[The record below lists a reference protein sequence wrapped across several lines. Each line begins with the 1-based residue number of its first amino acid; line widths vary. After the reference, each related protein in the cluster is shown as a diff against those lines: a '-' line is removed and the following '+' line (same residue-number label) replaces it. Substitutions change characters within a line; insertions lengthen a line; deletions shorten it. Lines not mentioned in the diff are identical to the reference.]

1 MIGRTRG
8 RGRRGVKIAGW
19 GKMGMEGQSGG
30 EAGWER
36 IYSFGPY
43 RLIRSRQRLLH
54 GDRVVPLGGRAFEL
68 LCLLVQRGGMLVDK
82 KELMAAAWPDTFVHD
97 SNLKVNMHNLRRALG
112 DTQIPPTY
120 IATIAGRGYRFV
132 APVQVSDHPPGEDD
146 TAPGDAEPRSFPPA
160 RETIGRDA
168 EVAAIL
174 ADLRAGRHVSVVGA
188 GGIGKTTVA
197 LAAAHA
203 FESDCPDGLCF
214 VDLATIDDPLLLP
227 SALVT
232 ALGLRGNPGDMLAA
246 VVEHLR
252 RRRMLLLL
260 DSCEHVLPAATLF
273 AGRLA
278 AAGGET
284 LLLATSREPLRLPDE
299 HVVWLDT
306 LAVPPP
312 GMPLT
317 AATALRF
324 SAIDLF
330 ARRAAEWSGY
340 QFVDGDC
347 MAVTRICRA
356 LDGLPLAIELVA
368 AKVDQHPVGT
378 LPAMLNEH
386 LGFRNRQAGAAP
398 LRHETLMATIDWS
411 YRLLSRDEA
420 AVYRLVSVFADAF
433 DQDDA
438 VAVAAVAALAPVA
451 VAVALGGL
459 VAKSLL
465 AAQVD
470 GPALRYR
477 LLDSIRRH
485 AARRRREAG
494 GDARALPAHA
504 QRMLDIFEHAEAEW
518 HWRDTAGWTGLYRR
532 RLPDLRGAL
541 AWAFGEG
548 GDAALG
554 IRLTVAAIPLWF
566 EASLMTEAQVA
577 IERALDRAE
586 TVPCDDL
593 LKAKLA
599 GFRAWSLIYT
609 RTLLPGIEV
618 AWREAIALAERAGS
632 EGHRLRAQVGL
643 CFFLIQTGRMDEA
656 GAYAEVF
663 VTAPGAAGAVAP
675 EIERIRA
682 WTRAFGGE
690 LAESRAVLDR
700 LAATYDRPDGRSR
713 MAGIQVDRFIGIRCY
728 LPFVAWLGGDAD
740 TAVTAADE
748 AVAAAGSLGHIVSQ
762 SNALG
767 LAALPVA
774 LWTGDLAALDRYTAL
789 LRSNLER
796 EPIALWAPVER
807 FFAAALADL
816 RGADATAAMRE
827 AIDALIEA
835 RFTMRIGM
843 HLGMLA
849 DALARHGRLEEA
861 MAAITDAHRYN
872 TEQGERWCHAET
884 QRIEAAILERA
895 GHAEAAE
902 SLRRAALAE
911 ARAIGALAFE
921 QRVATDLAK
930 HSLAAGHFAEAVALL
945 ASVHR
950 RFGQGFAT
958 RDLVAATA
966 LLRRA
971 EAGIVY
977 SA

>member
-1 MIGRTRG
+1 M
-8 RGRRGVKIAGW
+8 A
-19 GKMGMEGQSGG
+19 GQSGE

-36 IYSFGPY
+36 IYAFGPY
-43 RLIRSRQRLLH
+43 RLIPSRQRLLH
-54 GDRVVPLGGRAFEL
+54 GDRAVRLGGRAFEL
-68 LCLLVQRGGMLVDK
+68 LCLLVQRSGTLVDK
-82 KELMAAAWPDTFVHD
+82 KDLMAAAWPNTFVHD
-97 SNLKVNMHNLRRALG
+97 SNLKVNMHNLRRSLG

-132 APVQVSDHPPGEDD
+132 APVQVSDRPTGEDEA
-146 TAPGDAEPRSFPPA
+146 APGDAEPRSFPPA
-160 RETIGRDA
+160 REMVGRET

-174 ADLRAGRHVSVVGA
+174 ADLNAHRHVSVVGA

-203 FESDCPDGLCF
+203 FEADCPDGLCF

-232 ALGLRGNPGDMLAA
+232 ALGLRGNPGDMLTA
-246 VVEHLR
+246 VVDHLR
-252 RRRMLLLL
+252 DRHMLLLL
-260 DSCEHVLPAATLF
+260 DSCEHVLPAVTLF
-273 AGRLA
+273 AGRLV
-278 AAGGET
+278 AAGGAA
-284 LLLATSREPLRLPDE
+284 LLLATSREPLRLVDE
-299 HVVWLDT
+299 HVVWLDA
-306 LAVPPP
+306 LAVPAP
-312 GMPLT
+312 GLPLT
-317 AATALRF
+317 VATALTF
-324 SAIDLF
+324 PAIDLF
-330 ARRAAEWSGY
+330 VRRAAEWSGY

-347 MAVTRICRA
+347 TAIARICRA

-368 AKVDQHPVGT
+368 AKVAQHPVGT

-398 LRHETLMATIDWS
+398 FSHETLMATIDWS

-438 VAVAAVAALAPVA
+438 VAIAGVAPLAPVA

-465 AAQVD
+465 TAQVD

-477 LLDSIRRH
+477 LLDSTRHH
-485 AARRRREAG
+485 AARRRREDG
-494 GDARALPAHA
+494 GDTRALPAHA
-504 QRMLDIFEHAEAEW
+504 ERVLNIFEHAEEEW
-518 HWRDTAGWTGLYRR
+518 HWRDTAIWTGLYQR
-532 RLPDLRGAL
+532 RLADLRAAL
-541 AWAFGEG
+541 AWAFDEG

-566 EASLMTEAQVA
+566 EASLMSEAQAAV
-577 IERALDRAE
+577 ERALERAE
-586 TVPCDDL
+586 AVPCDDL

-599 GFRAWSLIYT
+599 GFRAWSMIYT
-609 RTLLPGIEV
+609 RTLLPGIEA

-632 EGHRLRAQVGL
+632 AGHSLRAQVGL
-643 CFFLIQTGRMDEA
+643 CFFLIQTGRMAEA
-656 GAYAEVF
+656 AAYAEVF
-663 VTAPGAAGAVAP
+663 VGTPDAAGAIAP

-682 WTRAFGGE
+682 WARTFGGA

-740 TAVTAADE
+740 TAATAADD
-748 AVAAAGSLGHIVSQ
+748 AVTAAGSLGHIVSQ

-774 LWTGDLAALDRYTAL
+774 LWTGDEAALDRYTAL
-789 LRSNLER
+789 LRANLER
-796 EPIALWAPVER
+796 EPIALWMPVER
-807 FFAAALADL
+807 FFAAALDDL
-816 RGADATAAMRE
+816 RGADATAAMRA
-827 AIDALIEA
+827 AIDGLIEA
-835 RFTMRIGM
+835 RFTMRLGM

-849 DALARHGRLEEA
+849 EAHARHGRLEEA
-861 MAAITDAHRYN
+861 MTTIADAHRYN
-872 TEQGERWCHAET
+872 AAQGERWCRAET
-884 QRIEAAILERA
+884 QRIEAAILARA
-895 GHAEAAE
+895 GQVEAAE
-902 SLRRAALAE
+902 TLRRSALAE
-911 ARAIGALAFE
+911 AYAIGALAFE
-921 QRVATDLAK
+921 LRAATDLAAQ
-930 HSLAAGHFAEAVALL
+930 SVEAGRFAEAVALL
-945 ASVHR
+945 APVHR
-950 RFGQGFAT
+950 RFDEGRAT

-971 EAGIVY
+971 EAGKTR

>member
-1 MIGRTRG
+1 M
-8 RGRRGVKIAGW
+8 A
-19 GKMGMEGQSGG
+19 GQSND

-36 IYSFGPY
+36 IYAFGPY
-43 RLIRSRQRLLH
+43 RLIPSRQRLLH
-54 GDRVVPLGGRAFEL
+54 GNLPVRLGGRAFEL
-68 LCLLVQRGGMLVDK
+68 LCLLVQRSGTLVDK
-82 KELMAAAWPDTFVHD
+82 KDLMAAAWPDTFVHD
-97 SNLKVNMHNLRRALG
+97 SNLKVNMHNLRRSLG
-112 DTQIPPTY
+112 DTQMPPTY

-132 APVQVSDHPPGEDD
+132 APVQVGDRPMGEDEA
-146 TAPGDAEPRSFPPA
+146 APGDVEPRSFPAA
-160 RETIGRDA
+160 REMVGRDT

-174 ADLRAGRHVSVVGA
+174 ADLRAHRHVSVVGA

-203 FESDCPDGLCF
+203 FEADCPDGLCF

-227 SALVT
+227 SALVA
-232 ALGLRGNPGDMLAA
+232 ALGLRGNPGDLLAA
-246 VVEHLR
+246 AVEHLR
-252 RRRMLLLL
+252 GRRMLVLL

-278 AAGGET
+278 AAGGAA
-284 LLLATSREPLRLPDE
+284 LLLATSREPLRLADE
-299 HVVWLDT
+299 HVVWLDA

-317 AATALRF
+317 AATALGF

-330 ARRAAEWSGY
+330 VRRAAEWSGY
-340 QFVDGDC
+340 QLVDGDC
-347 MAVTRICRA
+347 AAIARVCRA
-356 LDGLPLAIELVA
+356 LDGVPLAIELVA

-386 LGFRNRQAGAAP
+386 LGFRNRQAGTAP
-398 LRHETLMATIDWS
+398 LRHETLMETIDWS

-420 AVYRLVSVFADAF
+420 AVHRLVSVFADAF
-433 DQDDA
+433 EQDDA
-438 VAVAAVAALAPVA
+438 VAIAAAAPLAPVA

-477 LLDSIRRH
+477 LLDSTRRH
-485 AARRRREAG
+485 AARRRREEG
-494 GDARALPAHA
+494 GDVRALPAHA
-504 QRMLDIFEHAEAEW
+504 ERLLAIFEHAEEEW
-518 HWRDTAGWTGLYRR
+518 HWRDTAEWTRLYRR
-532 RLPDLRGAL
+532 RLPDLRAAL

-566 EASLMTEAQVA
+566 EASLMSEAQAAV
-577 IERALDRAE
+577 ERALDRAAS
-586 TVPCDDL
+586 VPCDDL
-593 LKAKLA
+593 LEAKLA
-599 GFRAWSLIYT
+599 GFRAWSMIYT
-609 RTLLPGIEV
+609 RTLLPGIEA
-618 AWREAIALAERAGS
+618 AWRDAIALAQRAGS
-632 EGHRLRAQVGL
+632 EGHSLRAQVGL
-643 CFFLIQTGRMDEA
+643 CFFLIQTGRMAEA
-656 GAYAEVF
+656 AAYAEMF
-663 VTAPGAAGAVAP
+663 VGAPDAAGAITP
-675 EIERIRA
+675 EIERMRA
-682 WTRAFGGE
+682 WARAFGGE

-740 TAVTAADE
+740 TAAAAADA
-748 AVAAAGSLGHIVSQ
+748 AVSAAGSLGHIVSE

-774 LWTGDLAALDRYTAL
+774 LWTGDEAALDRYTAL
-789 LRSNLER
+789 LRANLER
-796 EPIALWAPVER
+796 EPIALWAPVAR

-816 RGADATAAMRE
+816 RGSDATAAMRE
-827 AIDALIEA
+827 AIDGLLEA

-843 HLGMLA
+843 HLGLLA

-861 MAAITDAHRYN
+861 IATIADAHRYN
-872 TEQGERWCHAET
+872 AAQGERWCHAET
-884 QRIEAAILERA
+884 QRIDAAILERA
-895 GHAEAAE
+895 GQTAAAE
-902 SLRRAALAE
+902 TLRRAALAD

-921 QRVATDLAK
+921 LRVATDLAAQRVD
-930 HSLAAGHFAEAVALL
+930 SGRFAEAVTLL
-945 ASVHR
+945 APVRR
-950 RFGQGFAT
+950 RFGEGLAT
-958 RDLVAATA
+958 RDLVAAAA

-971 EAGIVY
+971 EAGKTR